1 MSVITAKGKAAKE
14 SANKKNSSIDFK
26 KVYIRLKDGDS
37 VRVRLLTPEDYVEYR
52 AHSAYLQGIFTQ
64 PCIHPAGQKCAHC
77 EAGHS
82 GLEEFQ
88 GLRARKRYL
97 FAMADLDEGI
107 IRVFDASKGQ
117 AQGIIQTIEQYTD
130 HLRDLAFVFKR
141 TGTKVE
147 TSFTLNPIIKLK
159 PEDQEKFDSFN
170 ETTVEDDFYETVL
183 QPRTR
188 QQQIEELEKAG
199 FPIERFFGNELQD
212 DGVKPLGEA
221 EVKPEDL
228 F

>member
-1 MSVITAKGKAAKE
+1 MGIITAKGKAAKE
-14 SANKKNSSIDFK
+14 SANKKNSQIDFK

-52 AHSAYLQGIFTQ
+52 AHGLYSQGIFTQ

-82 GLEEFQ
+82 GVEEYQ

-97 FAMADLDEGI
+97 FAMADIDDGS

-117 AQGIIQTIEQYTD
+117 AQGVIETIEQYTED
-130 HLRDLAFVFKR
+130 LRDLAFVFKR
-141 TGTKVE
+141 TGTKVD
-147 TSFTLNPIIKLK
+147 TNFTLNPIIKMK
-159 PEDQEKFDSFN
+159 PEDREKFNKFDGA
-170 ETTVEDDFYETVL
+170 TVEDSFYETVL
-183 QPRTR
+183 QPRSR
-188 QQQIEELEKAG
+188 QQQIEELQKAG
-199 FPIERFFGNELQD
+199 FPVEKFFAKELPD
-212 DGVKPLGEA
+212 ADVKPIDDNE
-221 EVKPEDL
+221 PENV